1 MNKSKN
7 IMENKIKLTETELK
21 KIISESVK
29 KILSEIGD
37 TPRGQYAP

>member
-29 KILSEIGD
+29 KVLNKIVDIH
-37 TPRGQYAP
+37 